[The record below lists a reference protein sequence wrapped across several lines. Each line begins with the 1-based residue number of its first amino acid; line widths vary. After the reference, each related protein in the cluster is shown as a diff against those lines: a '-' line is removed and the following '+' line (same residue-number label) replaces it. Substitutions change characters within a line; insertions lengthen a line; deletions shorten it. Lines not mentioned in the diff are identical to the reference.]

1 MTTRR
6 FSVDLLHP
14 GQLSMTWQ
22 EWFIGAPGQRHLALV
37 AMMGASLLL
46 LLLVGGIFPVYWR
59 LSRDLQDIPRLQ
71 HDLAATEGDLNLLRT
86 NLQALTV
93 EARRQVRWAEV
104 LAALSQH
111 IPATMRLEAVEAV
124 RPTSAP
130 GAPPP
135 PPDAKGEGMLRIDAV
150 TPVRAGSPPLL
161 ETAQFMAGLMR
172 DPAVNKRF
180 QLKSWEI
187 KPPSGTGPA
196 TDEGLLSITIT
207 LSERAQ

>member
-1 MTTRR
+1 
-6 FSVDLLHP
+6 
-14 GQLSMTWQ
+14 
-22 EWFIGAPGQRHLALV
+22 
-37 AMMGASLLL
+37 MMGASLLL

-59 LSRDLQDIPRLQ
+59 LSTDLQDIPRLER
-71 HDLAATEGDLNLLRT
+71 DLAATESDLNILRT

-111 IPATMRLEAVEAV
+111 IPASMRLEAVEAV
-124 RPTSAP
+124 RPASAP

-135 PPDAKGEGMLRIDAV
+135 SPDAKAEGMLRIDAV

-180 QLKSWEI
+180 QLKNWEI
-187 KPPSGTGPA
+187 KPPAGSGPA
-196 TDEGLLSITIT
+196 TDEGLLGITIT

>member
-37 AMMGASLLL
+37 AMVGASLLL

-111 IPATMRLEAVEAV
+111 MPGSMRLEAVEAV

-187 KPPSGTGPA
+187 KPSAIA
-196 TDEGLLSITIT
+196 TAGGDQVLAISIVLT
-207 LSERAQ
+207 ERTQ

>member
-1 MTTRR
+1 
-6 FSVDLLHP
+6 
-14 GQLSMTWQ
+14 MTWQ

-37 AMMGASLLL
+37 AMVGASLLL
-46 LLLVGGIFPVYWR
+46 LLLVGGILPVYWR
-59 LSRDLQDIPRLQ
+59 LARDLQDIPRLQ
-71 HDLAATEGDLNLLRT
+71 HDLAATEGDLSLLRT

-93 EARRQVRWAEV
+93 ETRRQVRWAEV

-111 IPATMRLEAVEAV
+111 LPATMRLEAVEAV

-187 KPPSGTGPA
+187 KPPSGSGPA

-207 LSERAQ
+207 LAERAQ

>member
-1 MTTRR
+1 VIARR

-22 EWFIGAPGQRHLALV
+22 EWFIGGSGQRHLALV
-37 AMMGASLLL
+37 ALAGISLLL

-59 LSRDLQDIPRLQ
+59 LSTDLQDIPRLQ
-71 HDLAATEGDLNLLRT
+71 RDLAATEGDLNLLRT
-86 NLQALTV
+86 NLQSLTV
-93 EARRQVRWAEV
+93 EARRQVRWADV

-111 IPATMRLEAVEAV
+111 IPPTMRLQAVEAM
-124 RPTSAP
+124 RPTGAP

-135 PPDAKGEGMLRIDAV
+135 GDAKTEGVLRIDSV
-150 TPVRAGSPPLL
+150 TPVRAGSSPLL

-180 QLKSWEI
+180 QLKNWEI
-187 KPPSGTGPA
+187 KPPGGTGPA
-196 TDEGLLSITIT
+196 DDEGLLSITVT

>member
-1 MTTRR
+1 
-6 FSVDLLHP
+6 
-14 GQLSMTWQ
+14 MTWQ

-37 AMMGASLLL
+37 AMVGASLLL

-59 LSRDLQDIPRLQ
+59 LSKDLQDIPGLQ
-71 HDLAATEGDLNLLRT
+71 RDLAATEGDLNLLRT

-135 PPDAKGEGMLRIDAV
+135 PDVKGEGMLRIDAV

-187 KPPSGTGPA
+187 KPPSGSGPA
-196 TDEGLLSITIT
+196 NDEGLLSITIT